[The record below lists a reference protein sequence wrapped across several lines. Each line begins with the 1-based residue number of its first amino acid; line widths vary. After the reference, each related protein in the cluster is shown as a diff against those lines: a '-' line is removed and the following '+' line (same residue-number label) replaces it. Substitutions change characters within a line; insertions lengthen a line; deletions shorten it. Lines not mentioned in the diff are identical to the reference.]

1 MKFTDIFI
9 FRPVMAASLS
19 LLLLLLGLNAMNDLQ
34 VRQYPDMT
42 NTVITVATAYP
53 GADAALVEGF
63 ITQPLEEALS
73 QVDNLD
79 FMTSSSQLGTSS
91 IVLNMILN
99 TNPEEALANVLS
111 QINSVSNEMPKEALN
126 PSVTSSTGSTTSVMY
141 ISFFSDVLNS
151 SQIADYL
158 DRVVNPQIST
168 VNGVSNVTL
177 MGGAPFALRVWPDPE
192 KLGLYDLSTSDLVA
206 VLQSNN
212 YQSAVGQFNSYFTLL
227 NGTID
232 SQVDTVEGLENLVI
246 KSDGGQVVHL
256 RDVAEVSMSKS
267 NDTTRALANGR
278 EAVIIGINATP
289 TANPLDVAKGSRVIF
304 ESIHENLPPNI
315 GAELIYDSTLAIT
328 DSIDEVIK
336 TIVEAAVI
344 VIVVILLFL
353 GSFRAVVIPI
363 VTIPLSLIGVMFV
376 MQGLDFTLNLLTLL
390 AMVLAI
396 GLVVD
401 DAIVV
406 VENVDRHIKMGTPP
420 FKAAVIAT
428 REIAVPVISM
438 TITLAAVYAPIALMG
453 GITGSLFKEF
463 ALTLAGSVFIS
474 GFVALTLSPMMCS
487 KMLKAHEKPSKF
499 EQIVERT
506 LSGLTKRYQ
515 RVLHS
520 VIDHRPV
527 IVVFALIVLASLPVL
542 FSFIPSQLAPN
553 EDQGVV
559 VVFGNAPSNA
569 NNDYIQANME
579 LVSKIIGEQP
589 QAAASLALIGVP
601 TSSQGIA
608 FGPLIPWSDRTQSQ
622 LEISNTVTAA
632 AKKIPGINAAAYQLP
647 SLPGAS
653 GGLPVQFVITSPANF
668 ETLYNTGNNILEKAK
683 SSPLFVYTDVDLKYD
698 SGLVQL
704 TIDRDAAGAYGVTM
718 QEIGATLSTMMS
730 GGYINRVNIDGRS
743 YEVIPELIRADRA
756 NPHLIENYYVTA
768 QNGAAVPLSS
778 LVSFKVNGSA
788 KTLPHYNQMNSI
800 TISAVPAPNVAM
812 GDAVSFF
819 ENLAKTD
826 LPQGYTYAF
835 MGESR
840 QFVTEGS
847 ALYVTFGLALA
858 IIFLVLASQFE
869 SVRDPLVIMCTVPL
883 AISGALIALGWTHV
897 SGETSLNIYSQVGL
911 ITLVGLITKHGIL
924 MCEVAKEEQINNGAT
939 KRDAIIEAATVRLRP
954 ILMTTSAMI
963 AGLIPLLY
971 ATGAGAVSRY
981 NIGLV
986 IVVGLAVGTLFTL
999 FVLPVMYTY
1008 IASQH
1013 KLHEGLEDDYGPMVD
1028 GPVPSEDTDAAQK
1041 TKPSNTPPEDLKPQ
1055 T

>member
-9 FRPVMAASLS
+9 YRPVMAASLS
-19 LLLLLLGLNAMNDLQ
+19 ILLLLLGLNALKDLQ

-53 GADAALVEGF
+53 GADAELVEGF
-63 ITQPLEEALS
+63 ITQPLEQALS

-79 FMTSSSQLGTSS
+79 FMTSSSQLGASS
-91 IVLNMILN
+91 IVLNMLLN

-111 QINSVSNEMPKEALN
+111 QINSVANQLPQEAYD
-126 PSVTSSTGSTTSVMY
+126 PSVTSSTGSTTSIMY
-141 ISFFSDVLNS
+141 ISFFSGELNS

-158 DRVVNPQIST
+158 ERVVNPQLST
-168 VNGVSNVTL
+168 VNGVSNIAM
-177 MGGAPFALRVWPDPE
+177 MGGAPFALRIWPDPE
-192 KLGLYDLSTSDLVA
+192 KLGQYNLSTSQLISI
-206 VLQSNN
+206 LQQNN
-212 YQSAVGQFNSYFTLL
+212 YQSAVGQFNSYLTIL
-227 NGTID
+227 NSTID
-232 SQVDTVEGLENLVI
+232 SQVDTVEGLKNLVI
-246 KSDGGQVVHL
+246 KSQGGQVVHL
-256 RDVAEVSMSKS
+256 RDVAEVNMSKS
-267 NDTTRALANGR
+267 SDSTRALANGR
-278 EAVIIGINATP
+278 EAVIVGVNATP
-289 TANPLDVAKGSRVIF
+289 TANPLDVAAGIRVQF
-304 ESIHENLPPNI
+304 ESIHRNLPSNI
-315 GAELIYDSTLAIT
+315 DASVLYDSTEAIT

-376 MQGLDFTLNLLTLL
+376 MQGFGFTLNLMTLL

-406 VENVDRHIKMGTPP
+406 VENVDRHIKMGVKP
-420 FKAAVIAT
+420 FKAAVDAT

-487 KMLKAHEKPSKF
+487 KMLKPHTKPDKF
-499 EQIVERT
+499 EETVERV
-506 LSGLTKRYQ
+506 LSGLTNKYQ
-515 RVLHS
+515 RGLHAVL
-520 VIDHRPV
+520 DHKKT
-527 IVVFALIVLASLPVL
+527 VVFFALIVLVSLPVL
-542 FSFIPSQLAPN
+542 FSFIPSQLAPD

-559 VVFGNAPSNA
+559 VVIGNTPSTS

-579 LVSKIIGEQP
+579 LISKILGEQP
-589 QAAASLALIGVP
+589 QAEASLALIGVP

-608 FGPLIPWSDRTQSQ
+608 IGPLIPWSERSESQ
-622 LEISNTVTAA
+622 KEISDTVNKA
-632 AKKIPGINAAAYQLP
+632 AKKLPGINATAYQMP

-653 GGLPVQFVITSPANF
+653 GGLPIQFIITSPADF
-668 ETLYNTGNNILEKAK
+668 ETIYNIGSKILDKAK
-683 SSPLFVYTDVDLKYD
+683 ASPLFVYSDVDLKYD

-704 TIDRDAAGAYGVTM
+704 SIDRDAAGAYGVTM
-718 QEIGATLSTMMS
+718 QAIGQTLGSMMS

-743 YEVIPELIRADRA
+743 YEVIPELVREDRA
-756 NPHLIENYYVTA
+756 NPHLISKYYVTA
-768 QNGAAVPLSS
+768 QNGEAIPLSS
-778 LVSFKVNGSA
+778 LVSFSVKGQA
-788 KTLPHYNQMNSI
+788 KTLPHFNQMNSI
-800 TISAVPAPNVAM
+800 NISAVPAPNVAM
-812 GDAVSFF
+812 SDAISFF
-819 ENLAKTD
+819 EGIAATD
-826 LPQGYTYAF
+826 LPQGYTYSF
-835 MGESR
+835 GGESR
-840 QFVTEGS
+840 QFVEEGS
-847 ALYVTFGLALA
+847 SLYVTFALALA

-869 SVRDPLVIMCTVPL
+869 SWRDPLVIMCTVPL
-883 AISGALIALGWTHV
+883 AISGALIALGWTHI

-924 MCEVAKEEQINNGAT
+924 MCEVAKEEQIHKGVS
-939 KRDAIIEAATVRLRP
+939 KQDAIVEAATVRLRP

-963 AGLIPLLY
+963 AGLIPLLF
-971 ATGAGAVSRY
+971 ATGAGAASRY

-986 IVVGLAVGTLFTL
+986 IVAGLAVGTLFTL
-999 FVLPVMYTY
+999 FVLPVLYTY
-1008 IASQH
+1008 IAGGH
-1013 KLHEGLEDDYGPMVD
+1013 RLHEGDLDEEEEVELQEELEDQP
-1028 GPVPSEDTDAAQK
+1028 
-1041 TKPSNTPPEDLKPQ
+1041 KPST
-1055 T
+1055 